1 MMWRTPLLLMVS
13 SFTVMAS
20 AQQLKP
26 INVDGTL
33 SQSGVLIYKGR
44 SYVSLDSLRQA
55 GVTYSSKG
63 LYVYTQ
69 PMPSG
74 PALKLSGCLN
84 QKLYNNAYYVTV
96 QAPKLVAD
104 DQGQGA
110 SWQMRFVLQPL
121 GFFRVGNSDSTNNP
135 GLDLKDAVVTFRDG
149 SKFAQRT
156 LPVALFSVGDGYADF
171 RDKQIAQSIM
181 VFRRDENE
189 MESNPPIKLAL
200 PPSRLNGSSAPTY
213 PGVTIDLTCVK

>member
-1 MMWRTPLLLMVS
+1 MMWRTALLLVVS
-13 SFTVMAS
+13 SFTVIAS

-26 INVDGTL
+26 LSVDGTL
-33 SQSGVLIYKGR
+33 SQSGVLVYKGK
-44 SYVSLDSLRQA
+44 SYVSLDALRQA
-55 GVTYSSKG
+55 GATYSSKG

-69 PMPSG
+69 PMPGG

-110 SWQMRFVLQPL
+110 WQVPFTLQPL
-121 GFFRVGNSDSTNNP
+121 GFFRVGNSDNTNNP
-135 GLDLKDAVVTFRDG
+135 GLDLKDAVVTFKDG
-149 SKFAQRT
+149 SRFAQRT
-156 LPVALFSVGDGYADF
+156 LPVAQSSLLGGGSGDF
-171 RDKQIAQSIM
+171 QNKQIDSTAM

-189 MESNPPIKLAL
+189 VESNPPIKLAL

-213 PGVTIDLTCVK
+213 PGVTIDLTCMK